1 MSQLPARGSLYALDA
16 QTLSDRP
23 QSRYTL
29 GMSED
34 NTKPLY
40 GRILILLILAF
51 GLAGCANLTPGL
63 KDPTIKVTRVNLLPA
78 EGTAVVPRLAIG
90 LQVVNPNGTDLS
102 VRGMSYSI
110 ALEGY
115 SLASGVTGDVPVF
128 RAFSE
133 TPMTLTLTPDVLA
146 IARFIRQL
154 HGSGAGQALD
164 YELTAELDI
173 GRWRPDIAVR
183 ESGSV
188 TLNRAGQPAR

>member
-1 MSQLPARGSLYALDA
+1 MAFYRRLFI
-16 QTLSDRP
+16 
-23 QSRYTL
+23 
-29 GMSED
+29 
-34 NTKPLY
+34 PL
-40 GRILILLILAF
+40 LLLM
-51 GLAGCANLTPGL
+51 LAGCASLGPGL
-63 KDPTIKVTRVNLLPA
+63 KDPQVKVTRLNLLPGEA
-78 EGTAVVPRLAIG
+78 GAIAPRLEVG
-90 LQVVNPNGTDLS
+90 LQVANPNGTDLS

-115 SLASGVTGDVPVF
+115 SLASGVTDDVPVF

-154 HGSGAGQALD
+154 HGRGAGQALD

-173 GRWRPDIAVR
+173 GRWRADIAVR

-188 TLNRAGQPAR
+188 TLNRAGQQAR

>member
-1 MSQLPARGSLYALDA
+1 MTRCF
-16 QTLSDRP
+16 R
-23 QSRYTL
+23 R
-29 GMSED
+29 
-34 NTKPLY
+34 
-40 GRILILLILAF
+40 LLFPVLVVLA
-51 GLAGCANLTPGL
+51 LAGCASLGPGF
-63 KDPTIKVTRVNLLPA
+63 KEPGIKVTRVKLLPG
-78 EGTAVVPRLAIG
+78 EGQAITPRLEVG
-90 LQVVNPNGTDLS
+90 LSISNPNGTDLS

-115 SLASGVTGDVPVF
+115 RLASGVTGNVPVF

-173 GRWRPDIAVR
+173 GRWRPDIALR

-188 TLNRAGQPAR
+188 TLNRAGQ